1 MRAITRYQGLLYV
14 GGDFHFTVAYG
25 RTADWMVRYNTTR
38 QSWAIAPAGILDGQV
53 CTFVPFTAPVYPC
66 DSIANCLFTNPNTT
80 AFSSILLDESGAYQ
94 WVYSYLDLNTATAF
108 IPTNAA
114 FSTIASD
121 GTVNGYDLNT
131 VLSYHMVWKSYVAGA
146 VGYTTFFETLLTDS
160 RYVSGS
166 PGGLP
171 NQNVGMNKSSDGSLT
186 VFGGGLVDAKVLVP
200 NLASTNGYYNI
211 VDRFFT
217 IPDTLPVMLAR
228 YGLTEFSAALTQS
241 GLMANITA
249 LKLVTVMAPT
259 NAAFASSY
267 PAWRTIPNA
276 RLLEMLKAHI
286 VPNTVWYMAPGKVW
300 NGVSMPTLLGS
311 VLYIG
316 NENRQYNYFDGTVGT
331 TTTSVKS
338 NLFLRNGALH
348 IVDKALARATSV
360 VYTTAIT
367 PNSSVP
373 VAQLDND
380 DISISKD
387 CTVQRSGTVYGGWTV
402 SYNGNKVNYK
412 CWVLKAGIGV
422 GGAVAGQRTCTE
434 LGPSAGRHAQREL
447 TLRAWSPAACLRSI
461 LDHLDVL
468 CDARRHER
476 QHDADRLRLGHGG
489 DRRHLLGARLD
500 QGLFGLLQRRRLAQH
515 GRRPQERH
523 GIARGPGR
531 LLELWQQRHLCQAL
545 SRAHVQQPAGR
556 RLQVFCRVRIA
567 PHHHDQR
574 LLHGQGHHRRRG
586 QWRQVLPA
594 QRLRPNHAVLPGR
607 RPGQRHG
614 RNQVLSHLLPL
625 VKHEILLRT
634 ILHMLHAQPHLYH
647 LYFFTSIPA
656 DMHTLYVRAL
666 CTKFISY
673 KSHVNTGRCA
683 INRTARSIE
692 GRVLT

>member
-1 MRAITRYQGLLYV
+1 MARVFRRVAVAALAVALALTTVAVEAANKDYLFVGGSFSQVSNGVGRGNGMGSLYDGTKWQSLHQTLNTGGFFPSAVFKNELYVAGQFTKLSSSYLGYVLNPIYNIAKFNTTLAFYSHIGNGGGATVNRIASTTNGYNWTVVGGVDGDGRGISQVAVAAYGTAADVGTVRAITRYQGLLYV

-53 CTFVPFTAPVYPC
+53 RTFVPFTAPVYPC

-131 VLSYHMVWKSYVAGA
+131 VLSYHIVWKSYVAGA

-387 CTVQRSGTVYGGWTV
+387 CTVQRSGTVCGGWTV
-402 SYNGNKVNYK
+402 SYNGNKVN
-412 CWVLKAGIGV
+412 
-422 GGAVAGQRTCTE
+422 
-434 LGPSAGRHAQREL
+434 
-447 TLRAWSPAACLRSI
+447 
-461 LDHLDVL
+461 
-468 CDARRHER
+468 
-476 QHDADRLRLGHGG
+476 
-489 DRRHLLGARLD
+489 
-500 QGLFGLLQRRRLAQH
+500 
-515 GRRPQERH
+515 
-523 GIARGPGR
+523 
-531 LLELWQQRHLCQAL
+531 
-545 SRAHVQQPAGR
+545 
-556 RLQVFCRVRIA
+556 
-567 PHHHDQR
+567 
-574 LLHGQGHHRRRG
+574 
-586 QWRQVLPA
+586 
-594 QRLRPNHAVLPGR
+594 
-607 RPGQRHG
+607 
-614 RNQVLSHLLPL
+614 
-625 VKHEILLRT
+625 
-634 ILHMLHAQPHLYH
+634 
-647 LYFFTSIPA
+647 
-656 DMHTLYVRAL
+656 
-666 CTKFISY
+666 
-673 KSHVNTGRCA
+673 
-683 INRTARSIE
+683 
-692 GRVLT
+692 